1 MLQPRVIS
9 VLPLPDYRL
18 LVEYATGERK
28 IFDVKPYISGDWYG
42 ESYISGD
49 WYGELEDLDTF
60 NTVRPCGTTVKWKGG
75 QDIAPDELYCNSV
88 PFNKTAKQQSSK
100 RS

>member
-28 IFDVKPYISGDWYG
+28 IFDTKPYISGN
-42 ESYISGD
+42 
-49 WYGELEDLDTF
+49 WYGELVDIDTF
-60 NTVRPCGTTVKWKGG
+60 KTVRPCGTTVKWKGG
-75 QDIAPDELYCNSV
+75 QDIAPEELYCNGV

>member
-1 MLQPRVIS
+1 MLQPKVTK

-42 ESYISGD
+42 E
-49 WYGELEDLDTF
+49 LEDLDTF
-60 NTVRPCGTTVKWKGG
+60 KTVRPCGTTVKWKGG
-75 QDIAPDELYCNSV
+75 QDIAPEELHCNGV
-88 PFNKTAKQQSSK
+88 PINDAVTNDTAEPEEPDNE
-100 RS
+100 

>member
-28 IFDVKPYISGDWYG
+28 IFDVKPYISGN
-42 ESYISGD
+42 
-49 WYGELEDLDTF
+49 WYGELVDIDTF
-60 NTVRPCGTTVKWKGG
+60 KTVRPCGTTVKWKGG
-75 QDIAPDELYCNSV
+75 QDIAPDELYELST
-88 PFNKTAKQQSSK
+88 PEK
-100 RS
+100 

>member
-28 IFDVKPYISGDWYG
+28 IFDTKPYISGG
-42 ESYISGD
+42 
-49 WYGELEDLDTF
+49 WYGELADVDTF
-60 NTVRPCGTTVKWKGG
+60 NTVRPCGTTVKWKDG
-75 QDIAPDELYCNSV
+75 QDIAPEELYYNGV
-88 PFNKTAKQQSSK
+88 PIDDAVTSDTAEPEEPDNE
-100 RS
+100 

>member
-1 MLQPRVIS
+1 MLQPKVTK

-28 IFDVKPYISGDWYG
+28 IFDVKPYIT
-42 ESYISGD
+42 GD

>member
-18 LVEYATGERK
+18 LVEYETDERK
-28 IFDVKPYISGDWYG
+28 NFDVKPYIT
-42 ESYISGD
+42 GD
-49 WYGELEDLDTF
+49 WYGELANVDTF
-60 NTVRPCGTTVKWKGG
+60 NTVCPCGTTVKWKDG
-75 QDIAPDELYCNSV
+75 QDVAPEELYCNGV

>member
-28 IFDVKPYISGDWYG
+28 IFDAKPYISGGWY
-42 ESYISGD
+42 S
-49 WYGELEDLDTF
+49 ELADVDTF
-60 NTVRPCGTTVKWKGG
+60 NTVRPLMKNEP
-75 QDIAPDELYCNSV
+75 DIAPEELYCNSV